1 MNARI
6 LLILQF
12 VSLIIIL
19 GTAESLFT
27 NRIAT
32 IAFATSFVTFAR
44 CSIYISKNSKRLLR
58 ELEKKDLYSQSAV
71 GPNKHIAP

>member
-12 VSLIIIL
+12 VSLIVIL

-44 CSIYISKNSKRLLR
+44 CSIYISKHNARNNL
-58 ELEKKDLYSQSAV
+58 
-71 GPNKHIAP
+71 PNAIVCRVRNHYTKNLFRK

>member
-58 ELEKKDLYSQSAV
+58 ELENEKNYTR
-71 GPNKHIAP
+71 

>member
-12 VSLIIIL
+12 VSLIVIL

-44 CSIYISKNSKRLLR
+44 CSICISKNSKRLLR
-58 ELEKKDLYSQSAV
+58 ELENEKNYTR
-71 GPNKHIAP
+71 